1 MINTNYANLKNN
13 YLFSTVAEKV
23 RVYSEAHPQA
33 DIIKLGIGDVTKPL
47 AKTVIQALHDAVD
60 ENAKA
65 ETFMGYGPEQGYAF
79 LREALADYYGK
90 LGADIDADEVFV
102 SDGAKSDIANILD
115 IFSKDCHV
123 VIPDP
128 VYPVYLDTNVM
139 DGRKVS
145 FLNANEGNNFLP
157 MPEDLGTDEKVD
169 ILYLC
174 SPNNP
179 TGACYNKDQLQTW
192 VDFAN
197 AQGAVIF
204 FDSAY
209 EVFASGTDLPRTI
222 FAIPGARTCAIEIA
236 SLSKT
241 AGFTGT
247 RCSYT
252 VVPKELV
259 RDGQSLKDMW
269 FRRQSTKFNGTPYI
283 VQKAAAAVFTEEGYA
298 EIMENIQGYKENA
311 KIIADTLDELGIYYT
326 GGHYS
331 PYVWLKCPNNMS
343 SWEFFDFLLEK
354 AQVVGTPG
362 EGFGKNGEGFFRL
375 TAFNTPER
383 TREAM
388 ERLKEI
394 LKK

>member
-179 TGACYNKDQLQTW
+179 TGACYNKEQLQTW

-283 VQKAAAAVFTEEGYA
+283 VQKAAEAVFTEEGYA
-298 EIMENIQGYKENA
+298 EIMENIAGYKENA

-331 PYVWLKCPNNMS
+331 PYVWLKCPNGMS

-394 LKK
+394 LK

>member
-1 MINTNYANLKNN
+1 MINKNYENLKNN

-23 RVYSEAHPQA
+23 RKYSEANPDA

-47 AKTVIQALHDAVD
+47 AKTVIAALHKAVD
-60 ENAKA
+60 ENAVS

-79 LREALADYYGK
+79 LRDAIANYYGK
-90 LGADIDADEVFV
+90 LNAKIDADEVFV

-115 IFSKDCHV
+115 IFDKNCHV

-128 VYPVYLDTNVM
+128 VYPVYLDTNIM
-139 DGRKVS
+139 DGREVS
-145 FLNANEGNNFLP
+145 FLNANQSNNFLP
-157 MPEDLGTDEKVD
+157 MPEDLQTDKNPD
-169 ILYLC
+169 IIYLC

-179 TGACYNKDQLQTW
+179 TGACYDKNQLKIW
-192 VDFAN
+192 VDYAN
-197 AQGAVIF
+197 EHGSVIL

-209 EVFASGTDLPRTI
+209 EVFVCADELPRTI
-222 FAIPGARTCAIEIA
+222 FEIDGSKTCAIEIA

-252 VVPKELV
+252 IVPKELV
-259 RDGQSLKDMW
+259 RDNHSLKDMW
-269 FRRQSTKFNGTPYI
+269 NRRQSTKFNGTPYI
-283 VQKAAAAVFTEEGYA
+283 VQRAAEAVFTDDGYA
-298 EIMENIQGYKENA
+298 EIMENIHGYQHNA
-311 KIIADTLDELGIYYT
+311 KIITDTLDELGIYYT

-343 SWEFFDFLLEK
+343 SWEFFDFLLEN

-362 EGFGKNGEGFFRL
+362 EGFGSNGEGFFRL

-383 TREAM
+383 TSEAM
-388 ERLKEI
+388 DRLKNL
-394 LKK
+394 LK

>member
-23 RVYSEAHPQA
+23 RAYSEAHPDA
-33 DIIKLGIGDVTKPL
+33 DVIKLGIGDVTKPL
-47 AKTVIQALHDAVD
+47 VKSVIDALHAAVD

-65 ETFMGYGPEQGYAF
+65 ETFMGYGPEQGYGF
-79 LREALADYYGK
+79 LREALADYYAK
-90 LGADIDADEVFV
+90 LGATIDADEVFV

-115 IFSKDCHV
+115 IFDKNCHV

-145 FLNANEGNNFLP
+145 FLNANEGNDFLP
-157 MPEDLGTDEKVD
+157 MPEDLESDEKAD
-169 ILYLC
+169 IIYLC

-179 TGACYNKDQLQTW
+179 TGACYNKEQLKVW
-192 VDFAN
+192 VDYAN
-197 AQGAVIF
+197 EQNAVIF

-209 EVFASGTDLPRTI
+209 EIFASGTDLPRTI

-252 VVPKELV
+252 VVPKDLV

-311 KIIADTLDELGIYYT
+311 KIITDALDELGIYYT
-326 GGHYS
+326 GGHFS

-343 SWEFFDFLLEK
+343 SWEFFDFFLEK

-388 ERLKEI
+388 ERLKTI
-394 LKK
+394 LK

>member
-90 LGADIDADEVFV
+90 LGADVDADEVFV

-222 FAIPGARTCAIEIA
+222 FAIPSARTCAIEIA

-283 VQKAAAAVFTEEGYA
+283 VQKAAEAVFTEEGYA
-298 EIMENIQGYKENA
+298 EIMENIAGYKENA

-331 PYVWLKCPNNMS
+331 PYVWLKCPNGMS

-394 LKK
+394 LK

>member
-179 TGACYNKDQLQTW
+179 TGACYNKEQLQTW

-331 PYVWLKCPNNMS
+331 PYVWLKCPNSMS

-394 LKK
+394 LK

>member
-259 RDGQSLKDMW
+259 RDGQSLKEMW

-331 PYVWLKCPNNMS
+331 PYVWLKCPKNMS

-394 LKK
+394 LK

>member
-23 RVYSEAHPQA
+23 RAYSEAHPDA
-33 DIIKLGIGDVTKPL
+33 DVIKLGIGDVTKPL
-47 AKTVIQALHDAVD
+47 VKSVVDALHAAVD

-65 ETFMGYGPEQGYAF
+65 ETFMGYGPEQGYGF
-79 LREALADYYGK
+79 LREALADYYAK
-90 LGADIDADEVFV
+90 LGANVDADEVFV

-115 IFSKDCHV
+115 IFDKNCHV

-145 FLNANEGNNFLP
+145 FLNANEGNDFLP
-157 MPEDLGTDEKVD
+157 MPEDLESDEKAD
-169 ILYLC
+169 IIYLC

-179 TGACYNKDQLQTW
+179 TGACYNKEQLKVW
-192 VDFAN
+192 VDYAN
-197 AQGAVIF
+197 EQNAVIF

-252 VVPKELV
+252 VVPKDLV

-311 KIIADTLDELGIYYT
+311 KIITDALDELGIYYT
-326 GGHYS
+326 GGHFS

-343 SWEFFDFLLEK
+343 SWEFFDFFLEK

-362 EGFGKNGEGFFRL
+362 EGFGKNGEDFFRL

-388 ERLKEI
+388 ERLKAI
-394 LKK
+394 LK

>member
-1 MINTNYANLKNN
+1 MINKNYENLKNN

-23 RVYSEAHPQA
+23 RKYSEANPDA

-47 AKTVIQALHDAVD
+47 AKTVIAALHKAVD
-60 ENAKA
+60 ENAVS

-79 LREALADYYGK
+79 LRDAIANYYGK
-90 LGADIDADEVFV
+90 LNAKIDADEVFV

-115 IFSKDCHV
+115 IFDKNCHV
-123 VIPDP
+123 VIPNP
-128 VYPVYLDTNVM
+128 VYPVYLDTNIM
-139 DGRKVS
+139 DGREVS
-145 FLNANEGNNFLP
+145 FLNANQSNNFLP
-157 MPEDLGTDEKVD
+157 MPEDLQTDKNPD
-169 ILYLC
+169 IIYLC

-179 TGACYNKDQLQTW
+179 TGACYDKNQLKIW
-192 VDFAN
+192 VDYAN
-197 AQGAVIF
+197 EHGSVIL

-209 EVFASGTDLPRTI
+209 EVFVCADELPRTI
-222 FAIPGARTCAIEIA
+222 FEIDGSKTCAIEIA

-252 VVPKELV
+252 IVPKELV
-259 RDGQSLKDMW
+259 RDNHSLKDMW
-269 FRRQSTKFNGTPYI
+269 NRRQSTKFNGTPYI
-283 VQKAAAAVFTEEGYA
+283 VQRAAEAVFTDEGYA
-298 EIMENIQGYKENA
+298 EIMENIHGYQHNA
-311 KIIADTLDELGIYYT
+311 KIITDTLDELGIYYT

-343 SWEFFDFLLEK
+343 SWEFFDFLLEN

-362 EGFGKNGEGFFRL
+362 EGFGSNGEGFFRL

-383 TREAM
+383 TSEAM
-388 ERLKEI
+388 DRLKNL
-394 LKK
+394 LK

>member
-90 LGADIDADEVFV
+90 LGADIDADEEFV

-179 TGACYNKDQLQTW
+179 TGACYNKEQLQTW

-283 VQKAAAAVFTEEGYA
+283 VQKAAEAVFTEEGYA

-394 LKK
+394 LK

>member
-139 DGRKVS
+139 DGREVS

-394 LKK
+394 LK

>member
-311 KIIADTLDELGIYYT
+311 KIIADALDELGIYYT

-394 LKK
+394 LK

>member
-179 TGACYNKDQLQTW
+179 TGACYNKEQLQTW

-388 ERLKEI
+388 ERLKDI
-394 LKK
+394 LK

>member
-145 FLNANEGNNFLP
+145 FMNANEGNNFLP
-157 MPEDLGTDEKVD
+157 MPENLGTDEKVD

-283 VQKAAAAVFTEEGYA
+283 VQKAATAVFTEEGYA

-394 LKK
+394 LK

>member
-102 SDGAKSDIANILD
+102 SDGAKSDIANIPD

-269 FRRQSTKFNGTPYI
+269 FRRQSTKFDGTPYI

-394 LKK
+394 LK

>member
-283 VQKAAAAVFTEEGYA
+283 VQKAAEAVFTEEGYA
-298 EIMENIQGYKENA
+298 EIMENIAGYKENA

-331 PYVWLKCPNNMS
+331 PYVWLKCPNGMS

-394 LKK
+394 LK

>member
-102 SDGAKSDIANILD
+102 SDGAKSDITNILD

-394 LKK
+394 LK

>member
-157 MPEDLGTDEKVD
+157 MPEDLDTDEKVD

-179 TGACYNKDQLQTW
+179 TGACYNKEQLQTW

-298 EIMENIQGYKENA
+298 EIMENIRGYKENA

-394 LKK
+394 LK

>member
-1 MINTNYANLKNN
+1 MINNNYANLKNN

-157 MPEDLGTDEKVD
+157 MPEDLDTDEKVD

-179 TGACYNKDQLQTW
+179 TGACYNKEQLQTW

-394 LKK
+394 LK

>member
-1 MINTNYANLKNN
+1 MINKNYENLKNN

-23 RVYSEAHPQA
+23 RKYSEANPDA

-47 AKTVIQALHDAVD
+47 AKTVIAALHKAVD
-60 ENAKA
+60 ENAVS

-79 LREALADYYGK
+79 LRDAISNYYGK
-90 LGADIDADEVFV
+90 LNAKIDADEVFV

-115 IFSKDCHV
+115 IFDKNCHV

-128 VYPVYLDTNVM
+128 VYPVYLDTNIM
-139 DGRKVS
+139 DGREVS
-145 FLNANEGNNFLP
+145 FLNANQSNNFLP
-157 MPEDLGTDEKVD
+157 MPEDLQTDKNPD
-169 ILYLC
+169 IIYLC

-179 TGACYNKDQLQTW
+179 TGACYDKNQLKIW
-192 VDFAN
+192 VDYAN
-197 AQGAVIF
+197 EHGSVIL

-209 EVFASGTDLPRTI
+209 EVFVCADELPRTI
-222 FAIPGARTCAIEIA
+222 FEIDGSKTCAIEIA

-252 VVPKELV
+252 IVPKELV
-259 RDGQSLKDMW
+259 RDNHSLKDMW
-269 FRRQSTKFNGTPYI
+269 NRRQSTKFNGTPYI
-283 VQKAAAAVFTEEGYA
+283 VQRAAEAVFTDEGYA
-298 EIMENIQGYKENA
+298 EIMENIHGYQHNA
-311 KIIADTLDELGIYYT
+311 KIITDTLDELGIYYT

-343 SWEFFDFLLEK
+343 SWEFFDFLLEN

-362 EGFGKNGEGFFRL
+362 EGFGSNGEGFFRL

-383 TREAM
+383 TSEAM
-388 ERLKEI
+388 DRLKNL
-394 LKK
+394 LK

>member
-47 AKTVIQALHDAVD
+47 AKTVIRALHDAVD

-179 TGACYNKDQLQTW
+179 TGACYNKEQLQTW

-388 ERLKEI
+388 ERLKEF
-394 LKK
+394 LK

>member
-331 PYVWLKCPNNMS
+331 PYVWMKCPNGMS

-394 LKK
+394 LK

>member
-383 TREAM
+383 TREEM

-394 LKK
+394 LK

>member
-179 TGACYNKDQLQTW
+179 TGACYNKEQLQTW

-388 ERLKEI
+388 ARLKEI
-394 LKK
+394 LK

>member
-90 LGADIDADEVFV
+90 LGADINADEVFV

-394 LKK
+394 LK

>member
-388 ERLKEI
+388 ARLKEI
-394 LKK
+394 LK

>member
-179 TGACYNKDQLQTW
+179 TGACYNKEQLQTW

-247 RCSYT
+247 RCAYT
-252 VVPKELV
+252 VVPKALV

-394 LKK
+394 LK

>member
-179 TGACYNKDQLQTW
+179 TGACYNKEQLQTW

-298 EIMENIQGYKENA
+298 EIKENIQGYKENA

-394 LKK
+394 LK

>member
-283 VQKAAAAVFTEEGYA
+283 VQKAAAAVFTEDGYA

-394 LKK
+394 LK

>member
-222 FAIPGARTCAIEIA
+222 FAIPGVRTCAIEIA

-394 LKK
+394 LK

>member
-1 MINTNYANLKNN
+1 MINKNYENLKNN

-23 RVYSEAHPQA
+23 RKYSEANPDA

-47 AKTVIQALHDAVD
+47 AKTVIAALHKAVD
-60 ENAKA
+60 ENAVS

-79 LREALADYYGK
+79 LRDAIANYYGK
-90 LGADIDADEVFV
+90 LNAKIDADEVFV

-115 IFSKDCHV
+115 IFDKNCHV

-128 VYPVYLDTNVM
+128 VYPVYLDTNIM
-139 DGRKVS
+139 DGREVS
-145 FLNANEGNNFLP
+145 FLNANQSNNFLP
-157 MPEDLGTDEKVD
+157 MPEDLQTDKNPD
-169 ILYLC
+169 IIYLC

-179 TGACYNKDQLQTW
+179 TGACYDKNQLKIW
-192 VDFAN
+192 VDYAN
-197 AQGAVIF
+197 EHGSVIL

-209 EVFASGTDLPRTI
+209 EVFVCADELPRTI
-222 FAIPGARTCAIEIA
+222 FEIDGSKTCAIEIA

-252 VVPKELV
+252 IVPKELV
-259 RDGQSLKDMW
+259 RDNHSLKDMW
-269 FRRQSTKFNGTPYI
+269 NRRQSTKFNGTPYI
-283 VQKAAAAVFTEEGYA
+283 VQRAAEAVFTDEGYA
-298 EIMENIQGYKENA
+298 EIMENIHGYQHNA
-311 KIIADTLDELGIYYT
+311 KIITDTLDKLGIYYT

-343 SWEFFDFLLEK
+343 SWEFFDFLLEN

-362 EGFGKNGEGFFRL
+362 EGFGSNGEGFFRL

-383 TREAM
+383 TSEAM
-388 ERLKEI
+388 DRLKNL
-394 LKK
+394 LK

>member
-1 MINTNYANLKNN
+1 MINKNYENLKNN

-23 RVYSEAHPQA
+23 RKYSEANPDA

-47 AKTVIQALHDAVD
+47 AKTVIAALHKAVD
-60 ENAKA
+60 ENAVS

-79 LREALADYYGK
+79 LRDAIANYYGK
-90 LGADIDADEVFV
+90 LNAKIDADEVFV

-115 IFSKDCHV
+115 IFDKNCHV

-128 VYPVYLDTNVM
+128 VYPVYLDTNIM
-139 DGRKVS
+139 DGREVS
-145 FLNANEGNNFLP
+145 FLNANQSNNFLP
-157 MPEDLGTDEKVD
+157 MPEDLQTDKNPD
-169 ILYLC
+169 IIYLC

-179 TGACYNKDQLQTW
+179 TGACYDKNQLKIW
-192 VDFAN
+192 VDYAN
-197 AQGAVIF
+197 EHGSVIL

-209 EVFASGTDLPRTI
+209 EVFVCADELPRTI
-222 FAIPGARTCAIEIA
+222 FEIDGSKTCAIEIA

-252 VVPKELV
+252 IVPKELI
-259 RDGQSLKDMW
+259 RDNHSLKDMW
-269 FRRQSTKFNGTPYI
+269 NRRQSTKFNGTPYI
-283 VQKAAAAVFTEEGYA
+283 VQRAAEAVFTDDGYA
-298 EIMENIQGYKENA
+298 EIMENIHGYQHNA
-311 KIIADTLDELGIYYT
+311 KIITDTLDELGIYYT

-343 SWEFFDFLLEK
+343 SWEFFDFLLEN

-362 EGFGKNGEGFFRL
+362 EGFGSNGEGFFRL

-383 TREAM
+383 TSEAM
-388 ERLKEI
+388 DRLKNL
-394 LKK
+394 LK

>member
-283 VQKAAAAVFTEEGYA
+283 VQKAAAAVFTEKGYA

-311 KIIADTLDELGIYYT
+311 KIIANTLDELGIYYT

-394 LKK
+394 LK

>member
-283 VQKAAAAVFTEEGYA
+283 VQKAAEAVFTEEGYA

-394 LKK
+394 LK

>member
-157 MPEDLGTDEKVD
+157 MPEDLDTDEKVD

-197 AQGAVIF
+197 AQSAVIF

-394 LKK
+394 LK

>member
-23 RVYSEAHPQA
+23 RVYSEAHPRA

-394 LKK
+394 LK

>member
-23 RVYSEAHPQA
+23 RVYSEARPQA

-394 LKK
+394 LK

>member
-179 TGACYNKDQLQTW
+179 TGACYNKEQLQTW

-222 FAIPGARTCAIEIA
+222 FANPGARTCAIEIA

-394 LKK
+394 LK